1 MISMADVI
9 LVTMRPIC
17 IPFGSIGDSVETVV
31 VDIVVVGGAVGAVE
45 VVVFAFVVVVV
56 VNIG

>member
-1 MISMADVI
+1 MADII

-17 IPFGSIGDSVETVV
+17 IPFGSIGDSVVTNVA
-31 VDIVVVGGAVGAVE
+31 DVVVGGAVGAVE

-56 VNIG
+56 VTIG

>member
-1 MISMADVI
+1 MADII

-17 IPFGSIGDSVETVV
+17 IPFGSIGDSVVTNVA
-31 VDIVVVGGAVGAVE
+31 DVVVGGAVGAVGAVE

-56 VNIG
+56 VTIG